1 MKINKYNRCTVKSW
15 KQNQKKNYNRIKR
28 EKMNN
33 ENNQDKPKYLLE
45 NLDKSSIPLNNH
57 FSGVL
62 FYFVLCLCGAFWIY
76 LNIMALNHDGDN
88 V

>member
-28 EKMNN
+28 EKMKN

-57 FSGVL
+57 FSGVFFL
-62 FYFVLCLCGAFWIY
+62 FRSLSLWSILDLFEHNGFKS
-76 LNIMALNHDGDN
+76 
-88 V
+88 